1 MATTCKSYVS
11 YPTTATGTSPPSSR
25 LPPDGHEFPGDY
37 IDDTSTTATTQ
48 SSKLTASV
56 ARGRSGSAGG
66 TGTGWRTHTGGRDE
80 RSERSVKDKIALF
93 TNDVHPSAVG
103 STLSSSSSVRNQAAV
118 TGKTKHPTLSC
129 SVDNLSVGRSPMVS
143 PVTRLDSRTPPRHQ
157 LAAAPTVKAQNAVGD
172 VESPTNINLSERS
185 RSLLDVAHYSTAS
198 QVGHQRH
205 SISPS
210 VSSEHQQQRKSSLV
224 GSDDGRK
231 KLTLSSTKLRGL
243 VIPDVVDGTQ
253 LGTDPPSR
261 AVMDLPEIISKD
273 SVMVV
278 GLSPFAPLRSPNG
291 THAGGQDMT
300 DNSATVQPNKQKT
313 TSLSSLP
320 WKSNSPSL
328 PKYSPAFKRKE
339 LTVLRTPYNNSETT
353 AVSPVSP
360 VNKPALMTSFSCPSD
375 VDGPQSPLVES
386 ESGVNDNSDTDGDSA
401 VSSSRSSFSPSGS
414 PVPDRN
420 QSNQIADEDATTALA
435 AAASRVL
442 KAQSVEALNRKNVLQ
457 SARYSSGGGNLLDLT
472 PRLPPTLPPPA
483 VPSPTAASEI
493 KLTVDVNQPSPT
505 PSQASPAAR
514 PPVQRTAKLSGEN
527 FEQTLRKFTSAEAS
541 SRIERSAPRLRLSS
555 SERLEMKT
563 ALITDICSDPSSPVA
578 QKSGTLHRDN
588 GSPSSAKKLTTPS
601 SVALDHQTTGSANAS
616 KEIKSFR
623 ALAERWEAIANESP
637 SSTGSSPPGPNIS
650 SSSKKMIDLNPV
662 IQPTVRDLPSSSD
675 NRDAT
680 RSVTAA
686 TPSSRTATASSSAES
701 RDHKPTT
708 SARAVT
714 GRSVSA
720 GVVEIRKAFERVKE
734 ELMETESN
742 CHYGGG
748 QELGVVGLVHGGNSL
763 EDYKQNNH
771 FSLQSGN
778 NNSPSPSS
786 GHHHYHHQ
794 HMRMSSLDSTTSEDN
809 SLPFGL
815 YGSCYAGFGSAF
827 GGGGGGG
834 YGSYYGGPFGPFG
847 VRDNYG
853 SITSLAS
860 STSLISPQELQQLL
874 DEANQSLEESGTPSH
889 EIVVV
894 VLHRG
899 DVASSLSPGLGI
911 TLAGGADYE
920 TKEITIHKVIGGSVA
935 DRDGRIQKGDR
946 VLSINGKGLK
956 GVTHREALAILK
968 APRPEVVL
976 VLSRNRSVSPQDICH
991 DVDKDLPSVMIPA
1004 LNTGLLANPR
1014 HLTLSSGTN
1023 GNGISR
1029 PPRILESPS
1038 DFTSYD
1044 HASNDDDLGRGPP
1057 VQATLVKEGAG
1068 LGFSLEGGK
1077 DSPLGDRPL
1086 TIKKIFTGGAA
1097 SKNSTLR
1104 VGDQIISVNDC
1115 DVRSMS
1121 RIEAWNLMKKLPDGA
1136 VSLIVRQQI
1145 TSS

>member
-11 YPTTATGTSPPSSR
+11 YPASATGTSPPSSR

-37 IDDTSTTATTQ
+37 IDDTSTTAATQ
-48 SSKLTASV
+48 SGKLTASV

-93 TNDVHPSAVG
+93 TNDVQPSTVA
-103 STLSSSSSVRNQAAV
+103 STLSPTVRNQPVVA
-118 TGKTKHPTLSC
+118 GKTKHPTLSC

-143 PVTRLDSRTPPRHQ
+143 PVTRLDSRTPPRHP
-157 LAAAPTVKAQNAVGD
+157 LAVAPTVKAQNAVSD
-172 VESPTNINLSERS
+172 VESPTNVNLSERS
-185 RSLLDVAHYSTAS
+185 RSLLDVAHYSTPN

-205 SISPS
+205 TVSPS
-210 VSSEHQQQRKSSLV
+210 VLSEHQQQRKSSLV

-231 KLTLSSTKLRGL
+231 KTTLSSTKLRGL

-253 LGTDPPSR
+253 LGSDPPSR
-261 AVMDLPEIISKD
+261 AVIDLPEIISKD

-291 THAGGQDMT
+291 THAGGQDTT
-300 DNSATVQPNKQKT
+300 DSSGTVQPNKQKT

-339 LTVLRTPYNNSETT
+339 LTVLRTPYNNSDTT
-353 AVSPVSP
+353 AVSP

-386 ESGVNDNSDTDGDSA
+386 ESTVNDNSDTDGDSA

-420 QSNQIADEDATTALA
+420 RSNQMADEETTTALA

-472 PRLPPTLPPPA
+472 PPSPPSVAPPA
-483 VPSPTAASEI
+483 LPSPVTTVPDI
-493 KLTVDVNQPSPT
+493 KLTVDVNQQSPT
-505 PSQASPAAR
+505 PSPASPAAR

-588 GSPSSAKKLTTPS
+588 CSPSSAKKLTTPS
-601 SVALDHQTTGSANAS
+601 SVGLDHQTTGPASAS

-662 IQPTVRDLPSSSD
+662 IQPSVRDVPSSTD

-680 RSVTAA
+680 RSVTPA
-686 TPSSRTATASSSAES
+686 TPSSRTASSSES
-701 RDHKPTT
+701 REHKATT
-708 SARAVT
+708 SARPVT

-748 QELGVVGLVHGGNSL
+748 QELGVVGLVQGGNSL

-794 HMRMSSLDSTTSEDN
+794 HMRMSSLDSTTSEDG

-815 YGSCYAGFGSAF
+815 YGSCYGGFGSAF
-827 GGGGGGG
+827 GGGGGGFGGGG
-834 YGSYYGGPFGPFG
+834 YGGYYGGPFGIG

-991 DVDKDLPSVMIPA
+991 DVDKDLPPVMIPA

-1057 VQATLVKEGAG
+1057 VQTTLVKDGAG

-1104 VGDQIISVNDC
+1104 VGDQIISVNGC
-1115 DVRSMS
+1115 DVTSMS

-1136 VSLIVRQQI
+1136 VSLIIRQQI